1 MSVPVGGAPESLE
14 LVGRGE
20 RVLELERFAAAA
32 ADGAG
37 RLVLV
42 SGDAGI
48 GKTSLVAAALARTQ
62 LFRVYASASQVA
74 TPPFGPI
81 AAALRALRRDCPAAF
96 DACASRA
103 PWLAGL
109 LPELGAATESS
120 DRGALRDAIVGA
132 ICDIAR
138 VQPLALTLDD
148 LQWAD
153 HATIDLLPELAHAAR
168 TAPLL
173 IVAVYA
179 SDGVPRGHPIRAL
192 RDALRRARRLAEIT
206 VGPLDEADVRTL
218 AERRTGAT
226 VDADA
231 ARRLHQAT
239 GGVPFFVEALADAMA
254 SRDRPVDR
262 SRCDALAVPETLRDA
277 VFARFDRLPPAAR
290 KAADAAAVIG
300 TEFALDLLS
309 TLGGGEQAVGDLLE
323 SGVVAERAPGMG
335 GFRPALAREVVY
347 AGIPWTRRR
356 ALHRAA
362 AEALEASGLG
372 IEQAAEHWRAAG
384 EDERARRALISAAAE
399 SRRLHAHRDVVQRLR
414 QAVDL
419 WPPGSEETERLAALG
434 QLGDAAQLAGLFAD
448 ALRAWREV
456 ADSAAAAA
464 DHGAAARALR
474 KIANVHEL
482 NCDWPRAVAAR
493 QDAAAAFAT
502 AGERAEAA
510 VEGYTIGVRLRTSAR
525 YAAGLEVVAG
535 ALADAHA
542 AGRTDLAL
550 RIAALEGN
558 LRARSGQVAEGIA
571 AVRAALDAALEHNRP
586 DVAGE
591 IYQRLA
597 DAIERSSDFPAA
609 NAVNYEGVALCERNK
624 LPAQLTACLG
634 CLSWALIRCGEWEQ
648 SAAVCRQMLEIAG
661 DNPTARAGALCGIG
675 LTHVLR
681 GELRKGEP
689 LLVEA
694 DALARRI
701 EHALLE
707 LTSRW
712 GLALHD
718 ALSGNDVAAAE
729 RCRSILARWRRMEE
743 RHVPLPIL
751 RWSATCFA
759 RLGDRDGVRA
769 CADALAEIVT
779 TFGHAE
785 PLSALAQ
792 ALGEIAWLDGDL
804 AQATEQFEHAI
815 ALLEGFKLPRERV
828 ESELRAAAACAAL
841 GRRDAAVAYAREAS
855 RGAERLG
862 ARPLAEAAANE
873 LRALGEALSGA
884 LGPRAG
890 RRAEQ
895 AGLTARQLQI
905 LGEIS
910 KGLTDKQVARALR
923 LSPRTVET
931 HVANALAALD
941 CRSRTE
947 AVRKASELGLLAPAA
962 R

>member
-1 MSVPVGGAPESLE
+1 MSGPVGGAPEIIE

-20 RVLELERFAAAA
+20 RVLELERYAGTA

-48 GKTSLVAAALARTQ
+48 GKTSLVVAALARTQ
-62 LFRVYASASQVA
+62 LLRIYTSTSQVA

-81 AAALRALRRDCPAAF
+81 AAALRALRRDCPVAF
-96 DACASRA
+96 AACASRT
-103 PWLAGL
+103 PWLAAL
-109 LPELGAATESS
+109 LPELGAANEPI
-120 DRGALRDAIVGA
+120 DRSALCDALVGA
-132 ICDIAR
+132 FCDIAR
-138 VQPLALTLDD
+138 VQPLAVIIDD

-168 TAPLL
+168 SAPLL
-173 IVAVYA
+173 VIAVYS
-179 SDGVPRGHPIRAL
+179 SDGVPRGHPIRTL
-192 RDALRRARRLAEIT
+192 RDALRRAKRLSEIV
-206 VGPLDEADVRTL
+206 VGPLDEADVRAL
-218 AERRTGAT
+218 AERRSGAT
-226 VDADA
+226 LDAETS
-231 ARRLHQAT
+231 RRLHQAT
-239 GGVPFFVEALADAMA
+239 GGVPFFVEALAESIA
-254 SRDRPVDR
+254 SLETSVDIG
-262 SRCDALAVPETLRDA
+262 RCEAYALPETLRDA
-277 VFARFDRLPPAAR
+277 VLARFDRLSAAAR

-300 TEFALDLLS
+300 TEFALDLLAQLS
-309 TLGGGEQAVGDLLE
+309 GGEQSVGDLLE
-323 SGVVAERAPGMG
+323 SGLVAERAPGVG

-362 AEALEASGLG
+362 AEALEAAGRSP
-372 IEQAAEHWRAAG
+372 EQAAEHWRASG
-384 EDERARRALISAAAE
+384 ESDRARRALITAARE
-399 SRRLHAHRDVVQRLR
+399 SRRLNAHRDVVQRLR
-414 QAVDL
+414 QALDL
-419 WPPGSEETERLAALG
+419 WPSRTEESERLAILG

-456 ADSAAAAA
+456 ADSASATE

-474 KIANVHEL
+474 KVANVHEL
-482 NCDWPRAVAAR
+482 NCDWARAVTAR
-493 QDAAAAFAT
+493 HDAAAAFGA

-510 VEGYTIGVRLRTSAR
+510 VERYTIGVRLRNSAR
-525 YAAGLEVVAG
+525 YAAGLEVTAV
-535 ALADAHA
+535 ALADAQA

-558 LRARSGQVAEGIA
+558 LRARTGQVADGIA

-586 DVAGE
+586 EVAGE

-609 NAVNYEGVALCERNK
+609 NAANYEGIALCERNK
-624 LPAQLTACLG
+624 LPAQLTACLA

-648 SAAVCRQMLEIAG
+648 SAAVCQQMLELAG
-661 DNPTARAGALCGIG
+661 SNPTARAAALCGIG

-681 GELRKGEP
+681 GEFRKGEP

-718 ALSGNDVAAAE
+718 AAAGHDAAAAE

-792 ALGEIAWLDGDL
+792 ALGEIAWLDGDF
-804 AQATEQFEHAI
+804 AQAAEQFEHAI
-815 ALLEGFKLPRERV
+815 ALLDGFKLPRERV
-828 ESELRAAAACAAL
+828 ECELRAAAACAAL
-841 GRRDAAVAYAREAS
+841 GRRDAAVAHAREAS

-905 LGEIS
+905 LGAIS
-910 KGLTDKQVARALR
+910 KGLTDKEVARALR